1 MGSFALMGS
10 TAYIDTGKMDGPDHR
25 HCAMIFFIM
34 TVFAQSLNTVLFLK
48 LSGEKIVNKILAWM
62 KFGQFI
68 LSWIQVYISFK
79 YTS

>member
-10 TAYIDTGKMDGPDHR
+10 TAYIDTGKMVGPNHR
-25 HCAMIFFIM
+25 HCAMIFFVTTI
-34 TVFAQSLNTVLFLK
+34 FAQSLNTILFLM
-48 LSGEKIVNKILAWM
+48 LAREKIVNKTLAWM

-68 LSWIQVYISFK
+68 LSWVQIYISIA